1 LSSSTLAIAVSAIA
15 RFNDETLGFS
25 PSPIPT
31 LQVADDTRIRYRD
44 TMAAIIARAKSRAG
58 IL

>member
-15 RFNDETLGFS
+15 RFNDETLGLS

-31 LQVADDTRIRYRD
+31 LQVADDTLIRYRD
-44 TMAAIIARAKSRAG
+44 TMAAIIASAKARAG